1 MISLSEIRNRALK
14 FQKEWEGEK
23 YERGEAQSFWND
35 FFQIFDVSRRRV
47 ATFEEPIKKL
57 GGSQGFID
65 LFWKGQLLIEHKSFG
80 KDLGRA
86 KTQALDYFPNI
97 PDRDLPKFILVCDFQ
112 NFELYD
118 LDENTQ
124 YHFRLDELHK
134 NIEIFAFIAGYV
146 KKAYKEEEPTNR
158 AAAELMGKLHDK
170 LLENGY
176 EGHELELYLTRLLF
190 CMFAEDTGI
199 FPKNGFR
206 EFIDIYTDE
215 DGRNL
220 GSQIGYLFQIFDTPN
235 DKRPKSLD
243 ESFAQ
248 FPYINGSVFS
258 EQIRIASFDRSMREM
273 LLDACAFDWSLIS
286 PAIFGSMFQ
295 ASMDSTKRGELGA
308 HFTSE
313 KNILKAIK
321 PLFLDELWEEFE
333 KVKKTPKQLHAFHD
347 RISRLH
353 FLDPACGSGNFL
365 VIAYRELKLLEFE
378 IMKITQ
384 SLLPLIHIDQF
395 YGFEIEELP
404 SRITQM
410 AMLLIDHQMN
420 LRAAQMFGDPHF
432 NIPIKESANI
442 FNVNALRV
450 DWADTLNGSG
460 TSVPQMSEAKASL
473 PKVTIDY
480 IIGNPPFLGASLQS
494 KEQKEDMTLVFEGV
508 KNAGDLDFVAA
519 WYIKAAQLMQG
530 TNAKTALVSTNSIT
544 QGEQVGILWQE
555 LFNRY
560 GVKIHFAHRTFKWNN
575 EAKRNA
581 AVFCVIIGFAAR
593 DTKNKRLFEYD
604 TPISEAHEIIVQ
616 NINPYLVNGDDFVIT
631 SRRTHIQASVPK
643 IIYGSKPTDGG
654 NLLLSDEEKK
664 DFLIKEP
671 NAEKFIRPLL
681 SAYEFL
687 NGKLRWC
694 LWLVDANPT
703 DLKQLP
709 MVMEK
714 IEAVKQFRLASPKVP
729 TQKKA
734 STPTLFAEIRQPN
747 SFFIVIPRHS
757 SEIRQY
763 IPMGFFDNYYIA
775 SDSITVVPDA
785 SIYHFGIFTSKVHMD
800 WVRYTCGRIKSDYR
814 YSNEI
819 VYNNFPFPQE
829 ITDKQRDQIETL
841 AQAVLDARTGFPDS
855 SLADLY
861 NPLTMPPKLLKAHEA
876 LDKAV
881 DKLYRKEGF
890 KSDTERVAH
899 LFELNRALTSLVD
912 EPKKLK
918 RTKNG

>member
-1 MISLSEIRNRALK
+1 MMISLSEIRNRALK
-14 FQKEWEGEK
+14 FQNEWEGAT
-23 YERGEAQSFWND
+23 YERGEAQTFWND

-80 KDLGRA
+80 KDLRKA

-97 PDRDLPKFILVCDFQ
+97 PERDLPKFVLVCDFQ

-118 LDENTQ
+118 LDENVE
-124 YHFRLDELHK
+124 YHFSLTELHK
-134 NIEIFAFIAGYV
+134 NIELFAFIAGYT
-146 KKAYKEEEPTNR
+146 KKTYKEEEPTNR

-199 FPKNGFR
+199 FAKNSLR
-206 EFIDIYTDE
+206 EFVDTYTDE

-220 GSQIGYLFQIFDTPN
+220 GSQIGYLFQILDTPH
-235 DKRPKSLD
+235 DKRPKNLD

-258 EQIRIASFDRSMREM
+258 ETIRIANFDRSMREM
-273 LLDACAFDWSLIS
+273 VLDACAFDWSVIS

-295 ASMDSTKRGELGA
+295 ASMDVSKRGELGA

-333 KVKKTPKQLHAFHD
+333 KVKNSPKQLSAFHD
-347 RISRLH
+347 KISHLT

-365 VIAYRELKLLEFE
+365 VITYRELKLLEFE
-378 IMKITQ
+378 ILKVSK
-384 SLLPLIHIDQF
+384 SLLPLVHIDQF

-404 SRITQM
+404 SRITQT

-420 LRAAQMFGDPHF
+420 LRFAQMFGEPHF
-432 NIPIKESANI
+432 NIPIKDSANI

-450 DWADTLNGSG
+450 EW
-460 TSVPQMSEAKASL
+460 SEILKG
-473 PKVTIDY
+473 VTIDY

-494 KEQKEDMTLVFEGV
+494 KEQKEDISFVFDGV

-530 TNAKTALVSTNSIT
+530 TNTKAALVSTNSIT

-560 GVKIHFAHRTFKWNN
+560 QVKIHFAHRTFKWNN

-581 AVFCVIIGFAAR
+581 AVFCVIIGFAAH
-593 DTKNKRLFEYD
+593 DTKQKRLFDYE
-604 TPISEAHEIIVQ
+604 TPISEPHEMIVP

-631 SRRTHIQASVPK
+631 SRRTHIQTSVPK

-654 NLLLSDEEKK
+654 FLLLSEEEK
-664 DFLIKEP
+664 DEFLLSEP
-671 NAEKFIRPLL
+671 KAEKFVRPMI
-681 SAYEFL
+681 SAHEFL
-687 NGKLRWC
+687 NGKMRWC
-694 LWLVDANPT
+694 FWLVDANPSE
-703 DLKQLP
+703 LKSLP
-709 MVMEK
+709 KVMER
-714 IEAVKQFRLASPKVP
+714 IDGVKNFRLSSKKIA
-729 TQKKA
+729 TQKQA

-747 SFFIVIPRHS
+747 DHFIVVPLHS
-757 SEIRQY
+757 SETRKY
-763 IPMGFFDNYYIA
+763 IPMGFYDAYYIA
-775 SDSITVVPDA
+775 SNSIAVIPNATL
-785 SIYHFGIFTSKVHMD
+785 YHFGILTSFIHMD
-800 WVRYTCGRIKSDYR
+800 WVRYTCGRLESRYR

-819 VYNNFPFPQE
+819 VYNNFPFPLE
-829 ITDKQRDQIETL
+829 VSDKQREQVEKL
-841 AQAVLDARTGFPDS
+841 AQVILDVRAEFEGS

-876 LDKAV
+876 LDKVV
-881 DKLYRKEGF
+881 DKLYRQEGF

-899 LFELNRALTSLVD
+899 LFELNQNLTSLVID
-912 EPKKLK
+912 EPKKSK
-918 RTKNG
+918 RKK

>member
-14 FQKEWEGEK
+14 FQNEWAGTT

-57 GGSQGFID
+57 GGSQGFMD
-65 LFWKGQLLIEHKSFG
+65 LFWKGQLLVEHKSFG
-80 KDLGRA
+80 KDLRKA
-86 KTQALDYFPNI
+86 KTQALDYFPNM
-97 PDRDLPKFILVCDFQ
+97 PERDLPKFILVCDFQ

-118 LDENTQ
+118 LDENME
-124 YHFRLDELHK
+124 YHFTLDELHK
-134 NIEIFAFIAGYV
+134 NIEIFAFIAGYQ
-146 KKAYKEEEPTNR
+146 KKTYKEEEPTNR

-206 EFIDIYTDE
+206 EFIDTYTDE

-235 DKRPKSLD
+235 DKRAKNLD

-248 FPYINGSVFS
+248 FPYVNGSVFS
-258 EQIRIASFDRSMREM
+258 EQIRIATFDRSMREM
-273 LLDACAFDWSLIS
+273 LLDACAFDWSVIS

-295 ASMDSTKRGELGA
+295 ASMDATKRGELGA

-321 PLFLDELWEEFE
+321 PLFLDELWEEFGRI
-333 KVKKTPKQLHAFHD
+333 KNNPKQLQVFHAK
-347 RISRLH
+347 ISNLK

-365 VIAYRELKLLEFE
+365 VIAYRELKLVEFE
-378 IMKITQ
+378 VLKVLKILTQ
-384 SLLPLIHIDQF
+384 LVHIDQF

-420 LRAAQMFGDPHF
+420 LRFAQMFGEPHF
-432 NIPIKESANI
+432 NIPIVESANI

-450 DWADTLNGSG
+450 DWKELLSST
-460 TSVPQMSEAKASL
+460 QIE
-473 PKVTIDY
+473 Y
-480 IIGNPPFLGASLQS
+480 IIGNPPFLGSKLQS
-494 KEQKEDMTLVFEGV
+494 KEQKEDMGVVFKCV
-508 KNAGDLDFVAA
+508 KNAGVLDFVAA
-519 WYIKAAQLMQG
+519 WYIKAAQYIQG
-530 TNAKTALVSTNSIT
+530 TNAKVALVSTNSIT

-560 GVKIHFAHRTFKWNN
+560 GVKIHFAHKTFKWNN

-581 AVFCVIIGFAAR
+581 AVFCVIIGFATH
-593 DTKNKRLFEYD
+593 DTKTKRIFEYE
-604 TPISEAHEIIVQ
+604 TPISEPHEIVVP
-616 NINPYLVNGDDFVIT
+616 NINPYLVSGEDFCIVN
-631 SRRTHIQASVPK
+631 R
-643 IIYGSKPTDGG
+643 SKPIGDLPEMGIGNKPIDDG
-654 NLLLSDEEKK
+654 NYLFTEEEKAN
-664 DFLIKEP
+664 FLVLEP
-671 NAEKFIRPLL
+671 NAEPYFKLFYGATEFI
-681 SAYEFL
+681 
-687 NGKLRWC
+687 NNKLRYV
-694 LWLVDANPT
+694 LWLGDCSPSV
-703 DLKQLP
+703 LKSMP
-709 MVMEK
+709 KAMERV
-714 IEAVKQFRLASPKVP
+714 EAVKKFRLSSSSFP
-729 TQKKA
+729 TQKLA
-734 STPTLFAEIRQPN
+734 STPTRFHVENMPN
-747 SFFIVIPRHS
+747 STYLALPETS
-757 SEIRQY
+757 SENRDYLPI
-763 IPMGFFDNYYIA
+763 GFMA
-775 SDSITVVPDA
+775 PDILCSNA
-785 SIYHFGIFTSKVHMD
+785 MKILPNATLYHFAILTSKMHND
-800 WVRYTCGRIKSDYR
+800 WMRYVCGRLKSDYR
-814 YSNEI
+814 YSVGI
-819 VYNNFPFPQE
+819 VYNNFPFPQK
-829 ITDKQRDQIETL
+829 ITDKQREQIETL
-841 AQAVLDARTGFPDS
+841 AQAVLDARTEFPDS

-899 LFELNRALTSLVD
+899 LFEMNRALTSLMGD
-912 EPKKLK
+912 EKPKKK
-918 RTKNG
+918 K

>member
-97 PDRDLPKFILVCDFQ
+97 PDRDLPKFVLVCDFQ

-118 LDENTQ
+118 LDENIE
-124 YHFRLDELHK
+124 YHFPLNELHK

-273 LLDACAFDWSLIS
+273 LLDACSFDWSLIS

-313 KNILKAIK
+313 TNILKAIK

-347 RISRLH
+347 KISRLH

-365 VIAYRELKLLEFE
+365 VIAYREIKLLEFE
-378 IMKITQ
+378 ILKITK

-404 SRITQM
+404 SRITQT

-420 LRAAQMFGDPHF
+420 LRFAQMFGEPHF
-432 NIPIKESANI
+432 NIPIKDSANI

-450 DWADTLNGSG
+450 DWKELLKDTH
-460 TSVPQMSEAKASL
+460 
-473 PKVTIDY
+473 IDY
-480 IIGNPPFLGASLQS
+480 IIGNPPFLGSKLQS
-494 KEQKEDMTLVFEGV
+494 KEQKEDMTIVFNGV

-519 WYIKAAQLMQG
+519 WYIKAAQLIQG
-530 TNAKTALVSTNSIT
+530 TNGKVALVSTNSIT

-560 GVKIHFAHRTFKWNN
+560 HVKIHFAHRTFKWNN

-581 AVFCVIIGFAAR
+581 AVFCVIIGFASY
-593 DTKNKRLFEYD
+593 DTKIKRIFEYE

-616 NINPYLVNGDDFVIT
+616 NINPYLVSGDDFFI
-631 SRRTHIQASVPK
+631 SSKRKHIQNSVPQ
-643 IIYGSKPTDGG
+643 ILFGGMPNDGG
-654 NLLLSDEEKK
+654 NFLFTDDEK
-664 DFLIKEP
+664 
-671 NAEKFIRPLL
+671 EKFLAVEPKAERYIKSLI
-681 SAYEFL
+681 SAKEYL
-687 NGKLRWC
+687 NGKNRWC
-694 LWLVDANPT
+694 LWLKECPPNELSAMPHVLERVNNVKKLRSESNREAT
-703 DLKQLP
+703 KKLAKTP
-709 MVMEK
+709 M
-714 IEAVKQFRLASPKVP
+714 
-729 TQKKA
+729 
-734 STPTLFAEIRQPN
+734 LFGEDRQPDGN
-747 SFFIVIPRHS
+747 YIFIPRHS
-757 SEIRQY
+757 SENRDY
-763 IPMGFFDNYYIA
+763 IPMDFFTKDYIA
-775 SDSITVVPDA
+775 GDTGLAIPCARLFDFA
-785 SIYHFGIFTSKVHMD
+785 LLTSKIHND

-829 ITDKQRDQIETL
+829 ITDKQREQIETL
-841 AQAVLDARTGFPDS
+841 AQTILDARTQFPDS

-899 LFELNRALTSLVD
+899 LFELNRALTSLVGV
-912 EPKKLK
+912 ETKKAK
-918 RTKNG
+918 RVKK